1 MAKKVYFIGGP
12 FAGRIMGFQGCTRVI
27 VAEAPRII
35 YGPNY
40 MHAGIEAMP
49 INEAIHKV
57 AYELRPWNGH
67 FIATPNGAPP
77 LDALI
82 DFYFKEPHDHG

>member
-12 FAGRIMGFQGCTRVI
+12 FAGRIMGFQGSPQVI
-27 VAEAPRII
+27 VASMPRIC
-35 YGPNY
+35 GARHSG
-40 MHAGIEAMP
+40 MSVEAVP
-49 INEAIHKV
+49 VSTAIHKV
-57 AYELRPWNGH
+57 AYELRPWQGH